1 VGGPSSTLTGGSS
14 SKKRRDLPPGS
25 GTVSRLGAS
34 KSCACIQSPHIRRES
49 IIQHFVQKKEFGPAV
64 TFSAMQL
71 KMP

>member
-1 VGGPSSTLTGGSS
+1 VHPN
-14 SKKRRDLPPGS
+14 RAPAFNP
-25 GTVSRLGAS
+25 
-34 KSCACIQSPHIRRES
+34 PHIRRES